1 MLAAV
6 EPTVCG
12 GYISNNAHSLVVD
25 LSIIIANR
33 FQGSFAL
40 SRLILVVLTC
50 FCLIKNLLL
59 SSRGPHGPHGPQIKL
74 GPLEIW
80 WDPFPTLPDYQSM
93 MKLVKLIHRIR

>member
-59 SSRGPHGPHGPQIKL
+59 SSRGPHGPQIKL

-93 MKLVKLIHRIR
+93 MKLVK